1 MKGGKNMEAQLRKR
15 IKWLGMSIFAVILSM
30 LFAGP
35 ALSIDE
41 EMIKRMEK
49 IIQQQQVQ
57 IEVQSKAIEELQKQ
71 VQELSDIQKQQ
82 AVTAASAGQAATAPP
97 AVVSSSGDKV
107 SVKLYGQVNR
117 AFLYSDDGNSSDYYF
132 VDNDN
137 SSSKIGL
144 LGAVKVNDDAT
155 VGTKMEFEYQQNPS
169 NMVNQNDKNNVGGD
183 SFDDRHIDVYVKSQK
198 FGKLSIG
205 KGDTASNSTS
215 EVDLSGTSG
224 VGYSS
229 VSDMAGGIL
238 FYNNNTDSLSDTDVG
253 DVLSN
258 FDGLSR
264 DDRIRYD
271 SPAFSG
277 FMASA
282 SATSGDGGDLALR
295 YNAKFNNFK
304 FAAAAAW
311 ANPNNESSLKDV
323 DNQYS
328 GSASVLHSSGLN
340 LTLAGGQRDYDLSGR
355 DDPTFY
361 YAKLGFRKHFFSLG
375 ESRFSID
382 YATNDDVAQNK
393 DEAESFGFQFVQD
406 FSKWGTECYLG
417 YRNYDLDR
425 SGTDFNDIDAVMSG
439 VRVKF

>member
-1 MKGGKNMEAQLRKR
+1 MEVQLRKR
-15 IKWLGMSIFAVILSM
+15 IKWLGMSIFTVLLPLLVA
-30 LFAGP
+30 AP
-35 ALSIDE
+35 AMATDE
-41 EMIKRMEK
+41 EMIKHMEK

-57 IEVQSKAIEELQKQ
+57 IDAQNKAIEKLQQQMDGLTKTAQPPAPVSAPSGVVQSK
-71 VQELSDIQKQQ
+71 
-82 AVTAASAGQAATAPP
+82 
-97 AVVSSSGDKV
+97 GDKV

-117 AFLYSDDGNSSDYYF
+117 ALLYSNDGNSSDYYF

-137 SSSKIGL
+137 SSSRIGL
-144 LGAVKVNDDAT
+144 LGAAKVNDDAT
-155 VGTKMEFEYQQNPS
+155 MGTWMEFEYQSNPS
-169 NMVNQNDKNNVGGD
+169 NLVNQIDKNSVGGTG
-183 SFDDRHIDVYVKSQK
+183 FTDRHIDAYVKSQK
-198 FGKLSIG
+198 YGKLSLG

-215 EVDLSGTSG
+215 EVDLSGTS
-224 VGYSS
+224 VIGYSS

-238 FYNNNTDSLSDTDVG
+238 FYDNNTDSLSVTNVG
-253 DVLSN
+253 DVFSN

-271 SPAFSG
+271 SPTFLG

-282 SATSGDGGDLALR
+282 SALSGDGGDLTLR
-295 YNAKFNNFK
+295 YNAKFDNFK
-304 FAAAAAW
+304 LAAAAAC
-311 ANPNNESSLKDV
+311 ANPNNEGSLADV

-355 DDPTFY
+355 DDSTFY
-361 YAKLGFRKHFFSLG
+361 YAKLGFRKHFLSLG

-382 YATNDDVAQNK
+382 YATNNDVAQNK

-406 FSKWGTECYLG
+406 FYKWGTECYLG

-425 SGTDFNDIDAVMSG
+425 SGTDFNDISAVMSG

>member
-1 MKGGKNMEAQLRKR
+1 MEAQLRKR
-15 IKWLGMSIFAVILSM
+15 IKWLGMSILSVLLLL
-30 LFAGP
+30 LFADP
-35 ALSIDE
+35 AMAIDE

-49 IIQQQQVQ
+49 IIHQQQAQ
-57 IEVQSKAIEELQKQ
+57 IEAQSKAIEELYQQ
-71 VQELSDIQKQQ
+71 VQELSAIQKQQ
-82 AVTAASAGQAATAPP
+82 AVAATSTVKTAATPP
-97 AVVSSSGDKV
+97 SVVSSKSDKV
-107 SVKLYGQVNR
+107 AVKLYGQVNR
-117 AFLYSDDGNSSDYYF
+117 AFLYSDDGNSSDYYI

-137 SSSKIGL
+137 SSSRIGL
-144 LGAVKVNDDAT
+144 LGTVKVNDDAT
-155 VGTKMEFEYQQNPS
+155 VGTWMEFEYQSNPS
-169 NMVNQNDKNNVGGD
+169 NEVNQNDKNNVGGT
-183 SFDDRHIDVYVKSQK
+183 SFNDRHIDAYVKSQK

-215 EVDLSGTSG
+215 EVDLSGTSV
-224 VGYSS
+224 VGYSG

-238 FYNNNTDSLSDTDVG
+238 FYDNNTDSLSNTNVG
-253 DVLSN
+253 DVFSN

-271 SPAFSG
+271 SPTFSG

-282 SATSGDGGDLALR
+282 SALSGDGGDLALR
-295 YNAKFNNFK
+295 YNAKFDNFK
-304 FAAAAAW
+304 LAAAAAC
-311 ANPNNESSLKDV
+311 ASPNNEGSLKDV

-328 GSASVLHSSGLN
+328 GSASFLHSSGLN

-355 DDPTFY
+355 DDSTFY
-361 YAKLGFRKHFFSLG
+361 YLKLGFREGFFNVG

-382 YATNDDVAQNK
+382 YAANDDVEQNN
-393 DEAESFGFQFVQD
+393 DEAKSFGLQFVQD

-425 SGTDFNDIDAVMSG
+425 SGEDFDSINAVMSG

>member
-1 MKGGKNMEAQLRKR
+1 METQLKKR
-15 IKWLGMSIFAVILSM
+15 IKCLGMSIFVVVLSM
-30 LFAGP
+30 LFAGS
-35 ALSIDE
+35 ASAIDE

-49 IIQQQQVQ
+49 IIQQQQAQ
-57 IEVQSKAIEELQKQ
+57 IEAQSRAIEELQQQ
-71 VQELSDIQKQQ
+71 VQELGDIQKQQ
-82 AVTAASAGQAATAPP
+82 AVTAASAGQAAAAPQ
-97 AVVSSSGDKV
+97 AVVSSGGDKV
-107 SVKLYGQVNR
+107 AVKLYGQVNR
-117 AFLYSDDGNSSDYYF
+117 AFLSSDDGNSSDYYF

-137 SSSKIGL
+137 SSSRIGL

-155 VGTKMEFEYQQNPS
+155 VGTRMEFEYQSNPS
-169 NMVNQNDKNNVGGD
+169 NEVNQNDKNNVGGD
-183 SFDDRHIDVYVKSQK
+183 SFDDRHIDAYVKSQK

-215 EVDLSGTSG
+215 EVDLSGTSV

-238 FYNNNTDSLSDTDVG
+238 YYDNNTDSLSAIDVG
-253 DVLSN
+253 DVFSN

-282 SATSGDGGDLALR
+282 SAVSGDGGDLALR
-295 YNAKFNNFK
+295 YSAKFDNFK
-304 FAAAAAW
+304 FATAVAW
-311 ANPNNESSLKDV
+311 ANPNNEGSLEDV

-340 LTLAGGQRDYDLSGR
+340 LTLAGAQRDYDLSGR
-355 DDPTFY
+355 DDPTFFY
-361 YAKLGFRKHFFSLG
+361 VKLGFRKHFFSLG

-382 YATNDDVAQNK
+382 YATNDDVDQNE
-393 DEAESFGFQFVQD
+393 DEAES
-406 FSKWGTECYLG
+406 
-417 YRNYDLDR
+417 LDR
-425 SGTDFNDIDAVMSG
+425 SGTDFNDIDALMSG